1 MDLLIAEL
9 LKAFKAVL
17 PEVFYLNNPQKK
29 VVYPYMTFSYTGEPQ
44 DWKQQKG
51 YYLDCDVFDNEGK
64 NNQRIEEIIGKLDA
78 FIDNDDSKIMTDDF
92 FIRFDSIRPN
102 NIPTGSDTLQR
113 RYAQIYVRVDWRK
126 R

>member
-9 LKAFKAVL
+9 LKAFKKVL
-17 PEVFYLNNPQKK
+17 PEVYYLRNYNKK
-29 VVYPYMTFSYTGEPQ
+29 VTYPYMTFSYTGEPLG
-44 DWKQQKG
+44 KNQQG
-51 YYLDCDVFDNEGK
+51 LYLDCDIFDNEGK
-64 NNQRIEEIIGKLDA
+64 NNQQIEEVIGRLQD
-78 FIDNDDSKIMTDDF
+78 FINDDENRILNDNF

-126 R
+126 K